1 MTDPSG
7 RRLLINEAK
16 ALACSAERVLCCMLC
31 CMPLAIRRIGPE
43 ASLLSTARSTRVNHS

>member
-16 ALACSAERVLCCMLC
+16 ALACSAERVLC